1 MSDLIPWN
9 NKRLTL
15 SNRFYIEENLYNG
28 KSFRKISRYLCKDL
42 SAISKEVLWL
52 QIINT
57 WNRGSFNNPYNFCI
71 HYFVCNGC
79 SKPRNKFMIRNKY
92 DYKANA
98 AQRLYEELRTSSRE
112 GISLTRK
119 ELHLIDRIVTPLI
132 SQGQSPHMILT
143 RFPELN
149 QSIITHYSYIAG
161 KSCSVEIWI

>member
-1 MSDLIPWN
+1 
-9 NKRLTL
+9 
-15 SNRFYIEENLYNG
+15 
-28 KSFRKISRYLCKDL
+28 
-42 SAISKEVLWL
+42 
-52 QIINT
+52 
-57 WNRGSFNNPYNFCI
+57 
-71 HYFVCNGC
+71 
-79 SKPRNKFMIRNKY
+79 MIRNKY
-92 DYKANA
+92 DYNANA

-119 ELHLIDRIVTPLI
+119 ELHLIDRIVTSLI